1 MNSILLGILLL
12 AVLIVV
18 WRDSM
23 RARERAIEV
32 SRAACRSYGLQLLDD
47 TVALS
52 QIRVGRKRGQGWQVL
67 RIYEFETS
75 ADRLS
80 RRSGSVTLTGDHV
93 DAIYVPEPQDS
104 GPE

>member
-67 RIYEFETS
+67 RIYEFE
-75 ADRLS
+75 D
-80 RRSGSVTLTGDHV
+80 
-93 DAIYVPEPQDS
+93 
-104 GPE
+104 